1 MVVEVIH
8 QSSSEAS
15 IEVIG
20 EDEIREISTT
30 KIETKSKKKFQW
42 SRGEYAIEEYP
53 EMGMLSSA
61 LLYFGF
67 TVIIFF
73 SRLADFLRRH
83 GVLKV
88 GGEGVARERPEQR
101 DFVSLE
107 NEFESMY
114 INNIYRISSDVV
126 NRPIVGVPGAVV
138 RLKERIS
145 PDYGWTYQTGKAR
158 EMGERE
164 SKSANG
170 STVYKFCVDFLAGG
184 ASAALARTIVAPI
197 DRVKILLQLQDAQQT
212 IAVDKRYKG
221 IVDCF
226 TRVCKEQGPLTLW
239 RGNGINVMRIFPQ
252 QALNFAFKDTY
263 KKFFLVGVDKDKQ
276 FWRFFA
282 GNLASGGAAGA
293 TSLLVIYPLDF
304 ARTRLATDIGK
315 SAIDREFTGFFDCT
329 RKIVKSD
336 GIIGLYRGFSSSIQG
351 IIIYRASYFGLFDT
365 ITQTVVEDRKQLNFF
380 YAWII
385 GQFTVVT
392 SGLIC
397 YPWDTVRRRMMM
409 NSGREAAIYKTT
421 LECWKTIYL
430 KEGGL
435 KAFYKGALS
444 NVFRGM
450 GSALVLAFYSEIT
463 KYV

>member
-1 MVVEVIH
+1 
-8 QSSSEAS
+8 
-15 IEVIG
+15 
-20 EDEIREISTT
+20 
-30 KIETKSKKKFQW
+30 
-42 SRGEYAIEEYP
+42 
-53 EMGMLSSA
+53 MGKDA
-61 LLYFGF
+61 
-67 TVIIFF
+67 
-73 SRLADFLRRH
+73 AP
-83 GVLKV
+83 
-88 GGEGVARERPEQR
+88 A
-101 DFVSLE
+101 
-107 NEFESMY
+107 
-114 INNIYRISSDVV
+114 
-126 NRPIVGVPGAVV
+126 
-138 RLKERIS
+138 
-145 PDYGWTYQTGKAR
+145 
-158 EMGERE
+158 
-164 SKSANG
+164 G
-170 STVYKFCVDFLAGG
+170 STVVYKFCVDFLAGG

-212 IAVDKRYKG
+212 ISADKRYKG

-226 TRVCKEQGPLTLW
+226 TRVCKEQGPITLW

-263 KKFFLVGVDKDKQ
+263 KKFFLAGVDKDKQ

-293 TSLLVIYPLDF
+293 TSLVVIYPLDF

-315 SAIDREFTGFFDCT
+315 GAADREFAGFIDCT
-329 RKIVKSD
+329 KKIIKSD
-336 GIIGLYRGFSSSIQG
+336 GIVGLYRGFNSSIQG

-365 ITQTVVEDRKQLNFF
+365 ITQTVVDDKKKLNFF
-380 YAWII
+380 AAWII

-409 NSGREAAIYKTT
+409 NSGREAALYKNT
-421 LECWKTIYL
+421 LDCWKTIYL
-430 KEGGL
+430 KEGGI
-435 KAFYKGALS
+435 KSFYKGALS